1 MLIEILDTTIPGEI
15 KNSFKIDLEEIT
27 TPEKIIIARV
37 TEEVKIYN
45 SKTCEKLH
53 NLVQPLR
60 KEEVLDGVKQ
70 KNEVDAEKQTY
81 VALEAFQKNGFFIL
95 VDDAQVTELKQPIT
109 LKKESKIS
117 FVKLTPLVG
126 G

>member
-1 MLIEILDTTIPGEI
+1 MIIEILDTTIPGEI
-15 KNSFKIDLEEIT
+15 KNSLKIDLEEIT
-27 TPEKIIIARV
+27 TPEKIIVARV

-45 SKTCEKLH
+45 EKADVKL
-53 NLVQPLR
+53 NSLVQPEK
-60 KEEVLDGVKQ
+60 KEKLLNGVK
-70 KNEVDAEKQTY
+70 KKYVIDAEKQTY

-95 VDDAQVTELKQPIT
+95 VDDEQVTELHQEIK

-117 FVKLTPLVG
+117 FIKLTSLVG